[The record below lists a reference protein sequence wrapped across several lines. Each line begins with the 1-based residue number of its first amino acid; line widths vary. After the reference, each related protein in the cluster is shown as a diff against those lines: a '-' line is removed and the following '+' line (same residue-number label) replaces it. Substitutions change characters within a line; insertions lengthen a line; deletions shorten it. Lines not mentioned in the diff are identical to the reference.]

1 MMALSVADPQ
11 LAARY
16 RDLAVEYK
24 MLAATAADDTVPQRS
39 VTDNLSGAAGEGEA
53 S

>member
-11 LAARY
+11 LSARY